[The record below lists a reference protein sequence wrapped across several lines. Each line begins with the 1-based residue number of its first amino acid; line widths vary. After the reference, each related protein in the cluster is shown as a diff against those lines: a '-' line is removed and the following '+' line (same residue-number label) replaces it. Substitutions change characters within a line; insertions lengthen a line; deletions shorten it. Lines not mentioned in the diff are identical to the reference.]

1 MSFQRNSLLLLLQLL
16 KDWRK
21 GLLLFWPGG
30 LRTVYD
36 LWTASLIVPKW
47 GLEQHEMQHIQPHM
61 GIYSHSDWDPPFNPS
76 HSFYLSV
83 YSVLWAWLVIYMYL
97 FRALTVSVSYQKLQN
112 VKGLNCWS
120 FGHLL
125 RKNLIVNQSEQQNA
139 NSVYNVITFLVIQ
152 HSTQHVWCRL

>member
-1 MSFQRNSLLLLLQLL
+1 
-16 KDWRK
+16 
-21 GLLLFWPGG
+21 
-30 LRTVYD
+30 
-36 LWTASLIVPKW
+36 
-47 GLEQHEMQHIQPHM
+47 
-61 GIYSHSDWDPPFNPS
+61 
-76 HSFYLSV
+76 
-83 YSVLWAWLVIYMYL
+83 MYL

-152 HSTQHVWCRL
+152 HSTQHV